1 MAISATQIRRGMLIL
16 FEGQP
21 CKVVEFRHHTPGNLR
36 AMIQTMLRNIKTGSS
51 FEHRFRSVDTVE
63 RATLEQHE
71 MEYLYSDG
79 SHHHFMNTE
88 NYEQVALSEEELEDA
103 SPWLTPGLK
112 IQAEFFEGAP
122 IGIDLPPSMEFTVT
136 RTEHTMKGATVSNV
150 NKPAT
155 LENGVT
161 VTVPP
166 FVNEGDRIRVDPTE
180 GRYIERAK

>member
-1 MAISATQIRRGMLIL
+1 MAIPATQIRRGMVIV

-36 AMIQTMLRNIKTGSS
+36 AMIQTKLRNIRTGAS
-51 FEHRFRSVDTVE
+51 FEHRFRSADTQD
-63 RATLEQHE
+63 RASLEQHE
-71 MEYLYSDG
+71 MEYLYSEG

-88 NYEQVALSEEELEDA
+88 NYEQTALSEEELGDA
-103 SPWLTPGLK
+103 APWLTPGMK
-112 IQAEFFEGAP
+112 IQAEFYEGSP
-122 IGIDLPPSMEFTVT
+122 IGIDLPPSMELTVT
-136 RTEHTMKGATVSNV
+136 QTEPTLKSATVSNV

-161 VTVPP
+161 ITVPP
-166 FVNEGDRIRVDPTE
+166 FVNEGDRIRVDPSE

>member
-1 MAISATQIRRGMLIL
+1 MAIPATQIRRGMVIV

-21 CKVVEFRHHTPGNLR
+21 CKVLEFRHHTPGNLR
-36 AMIQTMLRNIKTGSS
+36 AMIQTKLRNIRTGAS
-51 FEHRFRSVDTVE
+51 FEHRFRSADTVDK
-63 RATLEQHE
+63 ASLEQHE

-88 NYEQVALSEEELEDA
+88 NYEQTALSEEELGDA
-103 SPWLTPGLK
+103 APWLSPGMK
-112 IQAEFFEGAP
+112 IQAEFYDGSP
-122 IGIDLPPSMEFTVT
+122 IGIDLPASMELVVT
-136 RTEHTMKGATVSNV
+136 STDPTLKGATVSNV

-161 VTVPP
+161 ITVPP

>member
-1 MAISATQIRRGMLIL
+1 MAISATQLRRGMVIL
-16 FEGQP
+16 FEGQL

-36 AMIQTMLRNIKTGSS
+36 AMVQTKMRNLRTGSS
-51 FEHRFRSVDTVE
+51 FEHRFRSSDTIE

-79 SHHHFMNTE
+79 SQHHFMNTE
-88 NYEQVALSEEELEDA
+88 NYEQTALSEDDLGDMA
-103 SPWLTPGLK
+103 QWLSPGIK
-112 IQAEFFEGAP
+112 IQAEFYEGAP
-122 IGIDLPPSMEFTVT
+122 IGIDLPPSMELIVM
-136 RTEHTMKGATVSNV
+136 RTEPTLKSATVSNV

-161 VTVPP
+161 IQVPP

>member
-1 MAISATQIRRGMLIL
+1 MTISATQIRRGMVIV
-16 FEGQP
+16 FEGAP

-36 AMIQTMLRNIKTGSS
+36 AMVQTKLRNIRTGAS
-51 FEHRFRSVDTVE
+51 FEHRFRSADTIE
-63 RATLEQHE
+63 RASLEQHE

-88 NYEQVALSEEELEDA
+88 NYEQIELSEDELGDA
-103 SPWLTPGLK
+103 TQWLSPGLK
-112 IQAEFFEGAP
+112 LQTEFYEGAP
-122 IGIDLPPSMEFTVT
+122 IGIDLPASMELTVVQ
-136 RTEHTMKGATVSNV
+136 TEPTMKGATVSNV

-161 VTVPP
+161 IQVPP
-166 FVNEGDRIRVDPTE
+166 FVNEGDRIRVDPSE

>member
-1 MAISATQIRRGMLIL
+1 MAIPATQIRRGMVIV

-21 CKVVEFRHHTPGNLR
+21 CKVLEFRHHTPGNLR
-36 AMIQTMLRNIKTGSS
+36 AMIQTKLRNIRTGAS
-51 FEHRFRSVDTVE
+51 FEHRFRSADTIE
-63 RATLEQHE
+63 RASMEQHE

-88 NYEQVALSEEELEDA
+88 NYEQTALSEDDLGDA
-103 SPWLTPGLK
+103 APWLTPVMK
-112 IQAEFFEGAP
+112 IQAEFYDGAP
-122 IGIDLPPSMEFTVT
+122 IGIDLPPSMELIVT
-136 RTEHTMKGATVSNV
+136 QTEPTLKSATVSNV

-161 VTVPP
+161 ITVPP
-166 FVNEGDRIRVDPTE
+166 FINEGDRIRVDPTE

>member
-1 MAISATQIRRGMLIL
+1 MAIPATQIRRGMVIV

-21 CKVVEFRHHTPGNLR
+21 CKVLEFRHHTPGNLR
-36 AMIQTMLRNIKTGSS
+36 AMIQTKLRNIRTGAS
-51 FEHRFRSVDTVE
+51 FEHRFRSADTVD
-63 RATLEQHE
+63 RASLEQHE

-88 NYEQVALSEEELEDA
+88 NYEQTALSEEDLGDA
-103 SPWLTPGLK
+103 APWLMPGMK
-112 IQAEFFEGAP
+112 IQAEFYEGSP
-122 IGIDLPPSMEFTVT
+122 IGIDLPPSMEFIVT
-136 RTEHTMKGATVSNV
+136 QTEPTLKSATVSNV

-161 VTVPP
+161 ITVPP
-166 FVNEGDRIRVDPTE
+166 FINEGDRIRVDPTE

>member
-1 MAISATQIRRGMLIL
+1 MAIPATQIRRGMVIV

-21 CKVVEFRHHTPGNLR
+21 CKVLEFRHHTPGNLR
-36 AMIQTMLRNIKTGSS
+36 AMIQTKLRNIRTGAS
-51 FEHRFRSVDTVE
+51 FEHRFRSADTVD
-63 RATLEQHE
+63 RASLEQHE

-88 NYEQVALSEEELEDA
+88 NYEQTALSEEELGDA
-103 SPWLTPGLK
+103 APWLMAGMK
-112 IQAEFFEGAP
+112 IQAEFYEGSP

-136 RTEHTMKGATVSNV
+136 QTEPTLKSATVSNV

-161 VTVPP
+161 ITVPP
-166 FVNEGDRIRVDPTE
+166 FINEGDRIRVDPTE

>member
-1 MAISATQIRRGMLIL
+1 MAIPATQIRRGMVIV

-21 CKVVEFRHHTPGNLR
+21 CKVLEFRHHTPGNLR
-36 AMIQTMLRNIKTGSS
+36 AMIQTKLRNIRTGAS
-51 FEHRFRSVDTVE
+51 FEHRFRSADTVD
-63 RATLEQHE
+63 RASLEQHE

-88 NYEQVALSEEELEDA
+88 NYEQTALSEEELGDA
-103 SPWLTPGLK
+103 APWLMAGMR
-112 IQAEFFEGAP
+112 IQAEFYDGSP
-122 IGIDLPPSMEFTVT
+122 IGIDLPPSMELTVT
-136 RTEHTMKGATVSNV
+136 STEPTLKSATVSNV

-161 VTVPP
+161 ITVPP
-166 FVNEGDRIRVDPTE
+166 FINEGDRIRVDPSE

>member
-1 MAISATQIRRGMLIL
+1 MAISATQIRRGMVIV

-36 AMIQTMLRNIKTGSS
+36 AMIQTKLRNIRTGSS
-51 FEHRFRSVDTVE
+51 FEHRFRSADTIE
-63 RATLEQHE
+63 RATMEQHE

-88 NYEQVALSEEELEDA
+88 TFDQVALNGDELGDA
-103 SPWLTPGLK
+103 TQRLAPGLK
-112 IQAEFFEGAP
+112 IQAEFYEGAP
-122 IGIDLPPSMEFTVT
+122 IGIDLPPSLELAVT
-136 RTEHTMKGATVSNV
+136 QTEPTMKGATDSNV

-161 VTVPP
+161 ITVPP
-166 FVNEGDRIRVDPTE
+166 FINQGDRIRRSEERRVGKE
-180 GRYIERAK
+180 GR

>member
-1 MAISATQIRRGMLIL
+1 MAIPATQIRRGMVIV

-21 CKVVEFRHHTPGNLR
+21 CKVLEFRHHTPGNLR
-36 AMIQTMLRNIKTGSS
+36 AMIQTKLRNIRTGAS
-51 FEHRFRSVDTVE
+51 FEHRFRSADTVDK
-63 RATLEQHE
+63 ASMEQHE

-88 NYEQVALSEEELEDA
+88 NYEQTALSEEDLGDA
-103 SPWLTPGLK
+103 APWLMPGMK
-112 IQAEFFEGAP
+112 IQAEFYEGSP

-136 RTEHTMKGATVSNV
+136 QTEPTLKSATVSNV

-161 VTVPP
+161 ISVPP